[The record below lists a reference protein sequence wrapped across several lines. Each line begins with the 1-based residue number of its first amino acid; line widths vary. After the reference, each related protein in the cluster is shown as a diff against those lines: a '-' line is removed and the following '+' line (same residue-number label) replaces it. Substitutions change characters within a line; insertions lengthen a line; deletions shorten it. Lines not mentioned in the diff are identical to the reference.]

1 MIIAPAALSLSTK
14 SASCAGTKSLYM
26 REPYVVRIP
35 AVNARSLTANG
46 KPRSEEHTSELQSRV
61 DLVCR
66 LLLEKKKKKK
76 KRTKKEAE
84 KKEKKKT
91 NNITKEKATIRYIAA
106 NSAHEYSKTCRHVYA
121 KSQIAKGC
129 SGC

>member
-76 KRTKKEAE
+76 KKTKKKKKNKKKK
-84 KKEKKKT
+84 KKENKNKKEET
-91 NNITKEKATIRYIAA
+91 NEIQTENCVNVVKLRNKHYI
-106 NSAHEYSKTCRHVYA
+106 YRHTTHMSMHA
-121 KSQIAKGC
+121 P
-129 SGC
+129 